1 MEPLLLCIFFWA
13 VLAVLAYVLSE
24 GNIFEARTLS
34 EHDIFENKE
43 SSDWP
48 WVLFLIFILI
58 IIIFAFYHMVVGA
71 GEICIGFGQTCS

>member
-1 MEPLLLCIFFWA
+1 MEPQLLCIFFWA

-24 GNIFEARTLS
+24 G
-34 EHDIFENKE
+34 DE
-43 SSDWP
+43 SQDWP
-48 WVLFLIFILI
+48 WVLLLIFILM

>member
-1 MEPLLLCIFFWA
+1 MEPRLLCIFFWA

-24 GNIFEARTLS
+24 G
-34 EHDIFENKE
+34 DE
-43 SSDWP
+43 SQDWP
-48 WVLFLIFILI
+48 WVLLLIFILM

>member
-1 MEPLLLCIFFWA
+1 MEPQLLCIFFWA

-58 IIIFAFYHMVVGA
+58 IIIFAFYHMVVSA

>member
-24 GNIFEARTLS
+24 GNIFEARTIS

-43 SSDWP
+43 SSDWSS
-48 WVLFLIFILI
+48 VLFLIFILI

>member
-1 MEPLLLCIFFWA
+1 M
-13 VLAVLAYVLSE
+13 LAYVLSE
-24 GNIFEARTLS
+24 GNIFEARTIS

-43 SSDWP
+43 SSDWSL
-48 WVLFLIFILI
+48 VLFLIFILI